1 MDIGHRAWTTHGIWV
16 MDMGVGINVD
26 MGYSGG
32 AQARVTRH
40 GHEWQ
45 CKYGHEYGTEGTGMG
60 QHGQDMEHTGHGVQD
75 NVWHTHTWTG
85 HGDGY
90 GHWVTSM
97 NKI

>member
-16 MDMGVGINVD
+16 MDMGVGINMG

-60 QHGQDMEHTGHGVQD
+60 QSMDRTWSIQGMGYRTPYGTHTHGQATGMDMGTGLQV
-75 NVWHTHTWTG
+75 
-85 HGDGY
+85 
-90 GHWVTSM
+90 
-97 NKI
+97 